1 MAKTIAEIESELG
14 GLTDNVESLVL
25 TLSDLAISNI
35 TAESSTLPTVGLNEN
50 GTLGLFEDSKKSPQA
65 PRTPAS

>member
-25 TLSDLAISNI
+25 TLSEI
-35 TAESSTLPTVGLNEN
+35 EN
-50 GTLGLFEDSKKSPQA
+50 FLSKKEQNDQTYCIDDQYS
-65 PRTPAS
+65 